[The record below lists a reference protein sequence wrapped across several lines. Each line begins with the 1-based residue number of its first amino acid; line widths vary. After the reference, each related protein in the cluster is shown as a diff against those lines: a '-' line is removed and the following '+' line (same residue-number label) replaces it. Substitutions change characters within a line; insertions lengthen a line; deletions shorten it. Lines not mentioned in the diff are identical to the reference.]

1 MFKNTRELVAKTAK
15 DVKILISI
23 PSILEPFILL
33 FSIIYQTYMF
43 ITDKA
48 LAYVHLALLILV
60 ALNFVFKVF
69 FASAYAAERASLFVK
84 RTPRQRAIKKSL
96 KVEKK
101 IYNVLKYTLRLILI
115 IASVVS
121 IARAPSIIK
130 IVATMVIF
138 TELIIELAIF
148 IIGNIVEY
156 KWSRLQSAFYD
167 DLATLSE
174 PIKVVKTK
182 AQQVKDTVIDI
193 FGGFF
198 GRKGKPGYNTVESTY
213 IDSEEDQSF
222 SFSEEETV

>member
-1 MFKNTRELVAKTAK
+1 MFKNTIELVAKTAR
-15 DVKILISI
+15 DVKLLISL
-23 PSILEPFILL
+23 PGMLEPFILL

-43 ITDKA
+43 MTDKA
-48 LAYVHLALLILV
+48 LAYVHLALLMLV

-69 FASAYAAERASLFVK
+69 FASAYDADRASLFFQ
-84 RTPRQRAIKKSL
+84 RTPRQRAIRKSL
-96 KVEKK
+96 KAEKK
-101 IYNVLKYTLRLILI
+101 IYNVVKYTLRLILI
-115 IASVVS
+115 IASVIS
-121 IARAPSIIK
+121 IAREPSIIK
-130 IVATMVIF
+130 IIATMIIF

-148 IIGNIVEY
+148 VIGNIVEY

-167 DLATLSE
+167 DLATFSE

-182 AQQVKDTVIDI
+182 AQQVKDTIIDI

-213 IDSEEDQSF
+213 IDSAEDQSF